1 MTVAKI
7 KAWLKV
13 VVGFSALGLFAAC
26 GGGGG
31 GSSGSSGGGAPG
43 TYNIGVT
50 VSGLTGTGLVLQDNG
65 APNLTVSTNGTQT
78 FNTGLATGSAY
89 AVTVLT
95 QPTGEICNVANGSG
109 TVGAGNV
116 DVAVTCSTS
125 TLTANTFTVVTATM
139 TSARQFHTATLLPNG
154 KVLLT
159 GGFNGS
165 RVLNTAELYDPV
177 ANTFTA
183 LSATTGTPIAMT
195 TARQFHTATL
205 LPNGKVLLTGGTD
218 GSRIL
223 NTAELYDPVANT
235 FTALSATMTTA
246 RAYHTATLLPNGLA
260 LLTGGW
266 NGSPT
271 ALNTAE
277 LYDPVANTF
286 TALSATMT
294 TARAYHTA
302 TLLPNGEVLLTGGW
316 NGSGSILNT
325 AEVYE
330 ALPPSAQTF
339 TALSA
344 TMTTAREGHRATLLP
359 NGQVL
364 VTGGFNNG
372 SSALNTA
379 ELYDPVA
386 NTFTALTAT
395 MTSARQFHM
404 AALLPNGQVL
414 LTGGTDGS
422 GTVLNTAELYDP
434 VAQTFTAL
442 SATTGTP
449 ITMTST
455 RQGHTATLL
464 PNGQV
469 LLTGGT
475 DGSGTVLN
483 TAELYDPVAQT
494 FTALSATTGTPITMT
509 STRQGHTAT
518 LLPNGQVLL
527 TGGGNS
533 TTAPALNTAELYDP
547 TANTFTAL
555 TATMTTARAYD
566 TATLLPNGQVLLT
579 GGGNSTTAPALNT
592 AELYDP

>member
-109 TVGAGNV
+109 TVGTGNV
-116 DVAVTCSTS
+116 NVAVTCSTS

-183 LSATTGTPIAMT
+183 LTATTGTPITMTSARQFHTATLLPNVNVLSTGRFNGSRVLNTAELYDPVANTFTALTTTTGTPIAMT

-235 FTALSATMTTA
+235 FTALSAK
-246 RAYHTATLLPNGLA
+246 
-260 LLTGGW
+260 
-266 NGSPT
+266 
-271 ALNTAE
+271 
-277 LYDPVANTF
+277 
-286 TALSATMT
+286 
-294 TARAYHTA
+294 
-302 TLLPNGEVLLTGGW
+302 
-316 NGSGSILNT
+316 I
-325 AEVYE
+325 
-330 ALPPSAQTF
+330 
-339 TALSA
+339 
-344 TMTTAREGHRATLLP
+344 
-359 NGQVL
+359 
-364 VTGGFNNG
+364 
-372 SSALNTA
+372 
-379 ELYDPVA
+379 
-386 NTFTALTAT
+386 
-395 MTSARQFHM
+395 
-404 AALLPNGQVL
+404 
-414 LTGGTDGS
+414 
-422 GTVLNTAELYDP
+422 
-434 VAQTFTAL
+434 
-442 SATTGTP
+442 
-449 ITMTST
+449 
-455 RQGHTATLL
+455 
-464 PNGQV
+464 
-469 LLTGGT
+469 
-475 DGSGTVLN
+475 
-483 TAELYDPVAQT
+483 
-494 FTALSATTGTPITMT
+494 
-509 STRQGHTAT
+509 
-518 LLPNGQVLL
+518 
-527 TGGGNS
+527 
-533 TTAPALNTAELYDP
+533 
-547 TANTFTAL
+547 
-555 TATMTTARAYD
+555 
-566 TATLLPNGQVLLT
+566 
-579 GGGNSTTAPALNT
+579 
-592 AELYDP
+592 

>member
-78 FNTGLATGSAY
+78 FNTRLATGSAY

-109 TVGAGNV
+109 TVGTGNV
-116 DVAVTCSTS
+116 NVAVTCSTS

-154 KVLLT
+154 KVLVT

-183 LSATTGTPIAMT
+183 LTTMT
-195 TARQFHTATL
+195 SARQFHTATL
-205 LPNGKVLLTGGTD
+205 LPNGEVLLTGGWN
-218 GSRIL
+218 GSRVL

-235 FTALSATMTTA
+235 FTALSAMMTTA
-246 RAYHTATLLPNGLA
+246 RAYHTATLLPNGK
-260 LLTGGW
+260 
-266 NGSPT
+266 
-271 ALNTAE
+271 
-277 LYDPVANTF
+277 
-286 TALSATMT
+286 
-294 TARAYHTA
+294 
-302 TLLPNGEVLLTGGW
+302 VLLTGGW

-330 ALPPSAQTF
+330 ALPPSANTFTALSATMTSARAADTATLLPNGQVLITGGDNRFPGTGTTSDTAELYDPVANTF

-422 GTVLNTAELYDP
+422 GTVVNTAELYDP

-442 SATTGTP
+442 TATTGTP
-449 ITMTST
+449 ITMTSA

-483 TAELYDPVAQT
+483 TAV
-494 FTALSATTGTPITMT
+494 
-509 STRQGHTAT
+509 
-518 LLPNGQVLL
+518 V
-527 TGGGNS
+527 
-533 TTAPALNTAELYDP
+533 
-547 TANTFTAL
+547 
-555 TATMTTARAYD
+555 
-566 TATLLPNGQVLLT
+566 
-579 GGGNSTTAPALNT
+579 
-592 AELYDP
+592 